1 MKLTKEPAP
10 SSFKAKSYKTTY
22 VWAVDGWVYDVV
34 ARTRMQFFSGPDGLQ
49 MNKES
54 WSVLQEPLFTEEV
67 EVHVLDSH
75 SWIESGELFTI
86 EKGQN

>member
-10 SSFKAKSYKTTY
+10 SSFKATSYKTTY

-34 ARTRMQFFSGPDGLQ
+34 ARTRMQFFSGPEGLE

-67 EVHVLDSH
+67 EVHVLDDH
-75 SWIESGELFTI
+75 SWIESGELFRITP
-86 EKGQN
+86 